1 MVDLLIIFAIAAVG
15 ILIMIGFT
23 MLVISD
29 LQHLSSLFEN
39 KTVWIIAI
47 IISLGLIIYSPPNF
61 ENDVNLYDLQV
72 ASGVL
77 KSQTVFNKRDDVK
90 NFVSTDSY
98 LTLSGNGSD
107 EETWDFTHCDADFRV
122 SLKCKDKPIT
132 VWHKNRV
139 VYQVEMDGNIIYSI
153 ENSNRKILISNM
165 VDLMWYIFLKCYL
178 PILLVAISPHVRAL
192 NEMKMR
198 EEFEETLTNETL
210 NEDHSGK
217 ILRRFCK
224 NCDAELGTIV
234 EDRNAED
241 TLMKIE
247 YEQYKFCANCGLE
260 SDPNMPIAD
269 KQSDKVGMWFG
280 LSIIV
285 MMMFTLVMS
294 VILLVMLNGL
304 GFLILIAMWITFFK
318 AMKLLGISNCPNCGR
333 EYKEEK
339 FCPNCGTSLNGH

>member
-29 LQHLSSLFEN
+29 VQHLSSLFEN

-77 KSQTVFNKRDDVK
+77 KSQTIFTKRK
-90 NFVSTDSY
+90 DSDNY
-98 LTLSGNGSD
+98 ISGNTYITLSDSD
-107 EETWDFTHCDADFRV
+107 EATWDFTHCDTNIKV
-122 SLKCKDKPIT
+122 SFKCKDKPIT

-139 VYQVEMDGNIIYSI
+139 VYQVEMDDKIIYSI

-165 VDLMWYIFLKCYL
+165 GNLMWYIFLKCYL

-198 EEFEETLTNETL
+198 KEFEETLTNETL
-210 NEDHSGK
+210 DEDHSGK

-224 NCDAELGTIV
+224 NCGAELGTIV
-234 EDRNAED
+234 EDRSAED

-260 SDPNMPIAD
+260 SDPTMPIAD
-269 KQSDKVGMWFG
+269 KQSDKVGMWFIFF
-280 LSIIV
+280 IIAAL
-285 MMMFTLVMS
+285 MFALFM
-294 VILLVMLNGL
+294 
-304 GFLILIAMWITFFK
+304 LIAVFITLNIQGLLISIAMFATIFK
-318 AMKLLGISNCPNCGR
+318 AIKLINMSNCPSCGR
-333 EYKEEK
+333 EYKEEH
-339 FCPNCGTSLNGH
+339 FCPNCGTNLNEH